1 MQTKNLILCGS
12 LAIAASFALSS
23 CGDKSDSGAAA
34 PKGDAPKA
42 AEATK
47 AAAPAAA
54 APAGEQEE
62 IKPTYPKPM
71 FVGTPVPPGDVP
83 NLEEPVGEDKI
94 QKTFM
99 APKGTTNVAL
109 HKKVTSSDKN
119 IVIPGPDSLK
129 LLTDGDADSSDGC
142 FVELAPDPQW
152 VQIDLEKDYN
162 IQKILVWH
170 FHRQAVIVKSVVVQV
185 SDDAEFKTGV
195 TTIYNSDIEDAC
207 KQGKGSDKAWVQTNH
222 GRMIDGKGSKGRYVR
237 FWSNGS
243 TMDDFNRY
251 IEISVYGTEA
261 K

>member
-1 MQTKNLILCGS
+1 MHTKTLILCGS
-12 LAIAASFALSS
+12 LAVATTLALSS
-23 CGDKSDSGAAA
+23 CGKSDSGAPAA
-34 PKGDAPKA
+34 SSAPKA
-42 AEATK
+42 EAGKAPAAEAPK
-47 AAAPAAA
+47 AA

-109 HKKVTSSDKN
+109 GKKVTSSDTN

-152 VQIDLEKDYN
+152 VQIDLEKDFD
-162 IQKILVWH
+162 ISKIIVWH
-170 FHRQAVIVKSVVVQV
+170 FHRQAVIVKSVVVEI
-185 SDDAEFKTGV
+185 SDDPEFKTK
-195 TTIYNSDIEDAC
+195 TIVYNADIEDAA

-222 GRMIDGKGSKGRYVR
+222 GRMIDGKNTKGRYVR
-237 FWSNGS
+237 LYSNGS

-251 IEISVYGTEA
+251 IEISVYGTPS

>member
-1 MQTKNLILCGS
+1 MQTKTLLLSAGLAVATTLI
-12 LAIAASFALSS
+12 LSS
-23 CGDKSDSGAAA
+23 CGKSDSGTAAA
-34 PKGDAPKA
+34 PSAAPT
-42 AEATK
+42 AEAGK
-47 AAAPAAA
+47 AAAPAA
-54 APAGEQEE
+54 PAGDLVE

-99 APKGTTNVAL
+99 APKGTENVAL
-109 HKKVTSSDKN
+109 HKKVTSSDTN

-152 VQIDLEKDYN
+152 VQIDLEKDYD
-162 IQKILVWH
+162 ISKIIVWH
-170 FHRQAVIVKSVVVQV
+170 FHRQAVIVKGVVVQI
-185 SDDAEFKTGV
+185 SDDPEFKTS
-195 TTIYNSDIEDAC
+195 TTVYNADIENAC

-222 GRMIDGKGSKGRYVR
+222 GRMIDGKNTKGRYVR
-237 FWSNGS
+237 LWSNGS

-251 IEISVYGTEA
+251 IEVSVYGTPA

>member
-1 MQTKNLILCGS
+1 MQTTTLILCGG
-12 LAIAASFALSS
+12 LAVATTLAFTS
-23 CGDKSDSGAAA
+23 CGKSDSGAAA
-34 PKGDAPKA
+34 PASAPA
-42 AEATK
+42 AGEAAK
-47 AAAPAAA
+47 APAAA
-54 APAGEQEE
+54 ASAAPKGEQEE

-109 HKKVTSSDKN
+109 GKKVTSSDTN

-152 VQIDLEKDYN
+152 VQIDLEKDFD
-162 IQKILVWH
+162 IHKILVWH
-170 FHRQAVIVKSVVVQV
+170 FHRQAVIVKGVVVQI
-185 SDDAEFKTGV
+185 SDDKDFKTGV
-195 TTIYNSDIEDAC
+195 TTVYNADIENAC
-207 KQGKGSDKAWVQTNH
+207 KQGKGTDKAWVQTNH
-222 GRMIDGKGSKGRYVR
+222 GRMVDGKGTKGRYVR
-237 FWSNGS
+237 LWSNGS

-251 IEISVYGTEA
+251 IEVAVYGTPA